1 MHNDFQ
7 ALRKLGNCRPPEIAI
22 DDGIYLD
29 DLAITSQNM

>member
-1 MHNDFQ
+1 M
-7 ALRKLGNCRPPEIAI
+7 RKLGNRRPPEIAI